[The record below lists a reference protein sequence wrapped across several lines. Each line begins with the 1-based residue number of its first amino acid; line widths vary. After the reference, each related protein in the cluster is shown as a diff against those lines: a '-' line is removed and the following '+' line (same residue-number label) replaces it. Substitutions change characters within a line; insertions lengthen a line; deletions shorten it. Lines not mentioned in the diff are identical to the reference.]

1 MGRFVR
7 GGKNGTGCF
16 VRGDKNCMGCF
27 VRGGK
32 LMRDVLSGVA
42 KNGMGCFVPGCF
54 VLHSVKMY
62 LCIKI
67 NYDKTTCMIVGT
79 QQRTKNILPLNICI
93 DGNKINDVKK
103 QKLLGIYIDENL
115 RWTDHIDHLCANI
128 SSKISLSRQLST
140 YIPTEAQKM
149 FYQGYI
155 LPLIDYG
162 SCTWGTTSKSNIERL
177 SRLQKR
183 AARII
188 LNVPYDTAS
197 SDMFNALGWPTIE
210 KRHSYNKAVLTYK
223 ALNNLTPLYISELLI
238 SMSETHNRRLRS
250 TLNGSL
256 AVPRSKTAIFDGSF
270 TCTAPRL
277 WNQLPEATKKASS
290 LSCFK
295 TQVKQFM
302 FNQ

>member
-1 MGRFVR
+1 MRLWYYATVHTHGNTLNVIES
-7 GGKNGTGCF
+7 
-16 VRGDKNCMGCF
+16 
-27 VRGGK
+27 K
-32 LMRDVLSGVA
+32 LQQDGNNTKLWC
-42 KNGMGCFVPGCF
+42 KQN
-54 VLHSVKMY
+54 KME
-62 LCIKI
+62 I

-79 QQRTKNILPLNICI
+79 QHRTKNIPPLNICI
-93 DGNKINDVKK
+93 DGNKIKDVKK

-128 SSKISLSRQLST
+128 SSKISLLRQLST

-162 SCTWGTTSKSNIERL
+162 SSTWGTTSRSNLERL
-177 SRLQKR
+177 SKLQKR

-188 LNVPYDTAS
+188 LNAPYDTAS
-197 SDMFNALGWPTIE
+197 SYMFNALGWPTIE

-223 ALNNLTPLYISELLI
+223 ALNNLTPLYITELLI
-238 SMSETHNRRLRS
+238 PMSQTHNRALRS
-250 TLNGSL
+250 TSNGSL

-270 TCTAPRL
+270 SCTAPRL
-277 WNQLPEATKKASS
+277 WNQLPEVTKKASS

-302 FNQ
+302 FNE

>member
-1 MGRFVR
+1 ME
-7 GGKNGTGCF
+7 
-16 VRGDKNCMGCF
+16 
-27 VRGGK
+27 
-32 LMRDVLSGVA
+32 
-42 KNGMGCFVPGCF
+42 
-54 VLHSVKMY
+54 
-62 LCIKI
+62 I

-79 QQRTKNILPLNICI
+79 QHRTKNTLPLNICI
-93 DGNKINDVKK
+93 DGNKIKDVKK

-128 SSKISLSRQLST
+128 SSKISLLSQLST
-140 YIPTEAQKM
+140 YIPTEAQKL

-162 SCTWGTTSKSNIERL
+162 SSTWGTTSRSNLERL
-177 SRLQKR
+177 SKLQKR

-197 SDMFNALGWPTIE
+197 SEMFNVLGWPTIE

-223 ALNNLTPLYISELLI
+223 ALNNLTPLYITELLI
-238 SMSETHNRRLRS
+238 PMSQTHNRALI
-250 TLNGSL
+250 

-270 TCTAPRL
+270 SCTAPRL
-277 WNQLPEATKKASS
+277 WNQLPEVTKKASS

-295 TQVKQFM
+295 TQVKQLM
-302 FNQ
+302 FNE